1 MSNPIYFAPLR
12 VPLVDLQTGIISR
25 EWQLLL
31 QAMFNRIGGANGLSI
46 TEVLALLASGVQD
59 AGQTPPVIPGIAPD
73 DQSPPMIPDATFDDL
88 LGELRQTRDVVAE
101 LAKSLQGLQ
110 QGTISI

>member
-12 VPLVDLQTGIISR
+12 VPFVDPETGIISR

-31 QAMFNRIGGANGLSI
+31 QGMFTRIGGTSGQSVND
-46 TEVLALLASGVQD
+46 VLARLTLDEQA
-59 AGQTPPVIPGIAPD
+59 AGQVPPMTPAITID
-73 DQSPPMIPDATFDDL
+73 DQSPPTIPDATFDDL
-88 LGELRQTRDVVAE
+88 LGELRQIRDVVAE

-110 QGTISI
+110 QGIVS